1 MPRIFD
7 NIDHTLLPALRRTLD
22 DAYRADFCVGYFNL
36 RGWKSIDGFLE
47 GWDPADGACCRLLVG
62 MQRLP
67 VDELRAKIGLL
78 PDDGMDNQ
86 TAIRLK
92 GRMAEEF
99 RRQLTIGAPTRADRE
114 GLLRL
119 KGQLES
125 GKLVVKLY
133 VAHPLHAKLYL
144 AHKRNEDQPRVGYL
158 GSSNLT
164 FSGLSGQGELNVDVV
179 EHDATW
185 KIAEWF
191 EERWRNRW
199 CLDITKELAAIIGE
213 SWVTPVSPHEIYIKM
228 AYHLSQEARAGIAET
243 GLPNDLKE
251 RLFAFQAAAV
261 KIAARHLNTRGG
273 VLIGDVVGLGKT
285 LMATA
290 LARIR
295 QDDYGDRTLILCPK
309 NLVGMWQDYVH
320 EYDLNARVLSITRVA
335 NELPGMKRYRLV
347 IIDESHNL
355 RNREGQRYRIIQEY
369 IGQNDSK
376 VVMLSATPYNKS
388 YGDLAAQLR
397 LFVDEGEDLGIRPER
412 LLREMGELQFNAKHQ
427 ARPTSLAAFE
437 KSEYPDD
444 WRELMRL
451 YMVRRTRSFILDNYA
466 EQDENGR
473 RYLPLADG
481 TPSYFPARV
490 PRTLM
495 FAVDE
500 RDTDDQ
506 YARLYSDPVVEA
518 INSLNLPRYGLG
530 NYTRDTT
537 KTKPGKGELAQLE
550 NLGRAGK
557 RLMGFC
563 RTNLFKRLESGGP
576 AFLQSVERHLLRN
589 YVFIHAIEH
598 GLPLP
603 LGTQDV
609 ELLDSGIS
617 DRDDAIPDYELE
629 EEPPGG
635 GDLEAGVMGA
645 DMGRG
650 VQLNA
655 PTADARTADARTV
668 GNAVWRERAA
678 WVYADYGTRYA
689 SRFKWLRPDLFD
701 ASLLRDLRRDAGIL
715 AGVLDFCGVWD
726 AARDNKLRAL
736 EVLLVQQHPTA
747 KVLIF
752 TQFADTVGYLTA
764 QLKAR
769 GIGALEGVTGSS
781 ENPTALAHRFSPAS
795 NGKRG
800 EIGPERDLR
809 VMIATDVLSEG
820 QNLQD
825 CHIIVNYDLP
835 WAIIRLVQRAGR
847 VDRIGQA
854 APEIFCYSFLPADG
868 VESLIRLRARVNQ
881 RLRENAEVLG
891 GDETFFEGD
900 MSEQAIRDLYTEK
913 SGILEGGD
921 DAEVDLA
928 SYAYQIWKNAIDA
941 DPSLEK
947 RIPKLQ
953 HVVSST
959 RAIGGGVHGGG
970 GGVHGGVQLN
980 APTGGMAFPEGVLLY
995 LRTTHDNDALAWV
1008 DTHGQPVTQSQ
1019 LAILQ
1024 AASCHPGTPTVE
1036 AHPAHD
1042 EQVRQAV
1049 AHLLEESSGSGGQ
1062 LGRPAGARFK
1072 AYMRLKAYSEQM
1084 QGSLFAT
1091 ADLGKAVQEIY
1102 DYPLLQS
1109 ATDALNRLMRDGATD
1124 EQLADRVVELSGDNR
1139 LCHISEEETAR
1150 EPQIICSLGLV
1161 GM

>member
-7 NIDHTLLPALRRTLD
+7 NIDHKLLPALQTTLHD
-22 DAYRADFCVGYFNL
+22 SHRADFCVGYFNL
-36 RGWKSIDGFLE
+36 RGWKGIDGFLE
-47 GWDPADGACCRLLVG
+47 GWDPADGSCCRLLVG

-67 VDELRAKIGLL
+67 HDELRAKLGLL
-78 PDDGMDNQ
+78 PDGGMDNQ

-92 GRMAEEF
+92 ARMAEEF

-119 KGQLES
+119 KAQLES
-125 GKLVVKLY
+125 GRLVVRLFL
-133 VAHPLHAKLYL
+133 AHPLHAKLYL
-144 AHKRNEDQPRVGYL
+144 AHKRNEDQPRVGYI

-164 FSGLSGQGELNVDVV
+164 FAGLSSQGELNVDVV

-185 KIAEWF
+185 KVATWF
-191 EERWRNRW
+191 DERWNNRW
-199 CLDITKELAAIIGE
+199 CLDITKELAAIIDE
-213 SWVTPVSPHEIYIKM
+213 SWVTPVSPYEIYIKM
-228 AYHLSQEARAGIAET
+228 AYHLSQEARAGVADT

-309 NLVGMWQDYVH
+309 NLVGMWRDYVH
-320 EYDLNARVLSITRVA
+320 EYDLNARVLSITQVA

-355 RNREGQRYRIIQEY
+355 RNREGQRFRIIQEY

-376 VVMLSATPYNKS
+376 VVLLSATPYNKS
-388 YGDLAAQLR
+388 YGDLGAQLR

-451 YMVRRTRSFILDNYA
+451 YMVRRTRSFILEHYA
-466 EQDENGR
+466 SEDADGR
-473 RYLPLADG
+473 RYLLLADG
-481 TPSYFPARV
+481 SPSYFPKRV
-490 PRTLM
+490 PRTLT
-495 FAVDE
+495 FSVDD
-500 RDTDDQ
+500 RDRGDQ

-530 NYTRDTT
+530 NYARDTR
-537 KTKPGKGELAQLE
+537 KSKPSKGEQAQLE
-550 NLGRAGK
+550 NLGRAVK

-576 AFLQSVERHLLRN
+576 AFIQSVERHLLRN
-589 YVFIHAIEH
+589 YVFIHAIEQ

-617 DRDDAIPDYELE
+617 DRDDAISNYEMDE
-629 EEPPGG
+629 ESPASNIEPG
-635 GDLEAGVMGA
+635 GDLPNDLDVGAGGSGA
-645 DMGRG
+645 
-650 VQLNA
+650 L
-655 PTADARTADARTV
+655 
-668 GNAVWRERAA
+668 WRERAA
-678 WVYADYGTRYA
+678 RVYADYRASYG
-689 SRFKWLRPDLFD
+689 SRFRWLRPELFE
-701 ASLLRDLRRDAGIL
+701 ATLLRDLQTDADTL
-715 AGVLDFCGVWD
+715 AGVLDYCGAWD

-736 EVLLVQQHPTA
+736 EDLLTTQHPKA

-752 TQFADTVGYLTA
+752 TQFADTVGYLTK
-764 QLKAR
+764 QLKVR
-769 GIGALEGVTGSS
+769 GIAALEGVTGSS

-800 EIGPERDLR
+800 EIGPGQELR

-825 CHIIVNYDLP
+825 CHVIVNYDLP

-847 VDRIGQA
+847 VDRIGQS
-854 APEIFCYSFLPADG
+854 APEILCYSFLPAEG

-881 RLRENAEVLG
+881 RLQENAEVLG

-900 MSEQAIRDLYTEK
+900 MGEQAIRDLYTEK

-921 DAEVDLA
+921 DGEVDLA
-928 SYAYQIWKNAIDA
+928 SYAYQIWKNAVDA
-941 DPSLEK
+941 DPSLER

-953 HVVSST
+953 HVVSSA
-959 RAIGGGVHGGG
+959 RSHSASAAG
-970 GGVHGGVQLN
+970 
-980 APTGGMAFPEGVLLY
+980 PEGALVY
-995 LRTTHDNDALAWV
+995 LRTTQDNDALAWV
-1008 DTHGQPVTQSQ
+1008 DTDGRPVTQSQ

-1024 AASCHPGTPTVE
+1024 AAACHPHTPMVE
-1036 AHPAHD
+1036 PHPEHD
-1042 EQVRQAV
+1042 ELVRRGV
-1049 AHLLEESSGSGGQ
+1049 EHLLEETSGSGGQ
-1062 LGRPAGARFK
+1062 LGRPSGARYR
-1072 AYMRLKAYSEQM
+1072 AYTRLKAYSEDV
-1084 QGSLFAT
+1084 QGTLFDT
-1091 ADLGKAVQEIY
+1091 PELRKAVQEIY

-1124 EQLADRVVELSGDNR
+1124 EQLAERVVELSGDNR
-1139 LCHISEEETAR
+1139 LCHISEDETVR

-1161 GM
+1161 DVVRGEQ